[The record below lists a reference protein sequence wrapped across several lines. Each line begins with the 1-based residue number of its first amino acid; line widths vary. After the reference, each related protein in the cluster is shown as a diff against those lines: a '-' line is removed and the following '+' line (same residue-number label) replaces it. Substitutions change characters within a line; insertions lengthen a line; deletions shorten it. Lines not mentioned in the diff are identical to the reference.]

1 MIGKTE
7 SADLD
12 MEYFAERFLG
22 GYQGAVHRNPTK
34 KEESE
39 IHNKD
44 LPLFEQLADRDS
56 IVAKFSEKYKSDM
69 TLFGYTLRHDKE
81 TGFLRADCEQYA
93 SNGMC
98 C

>member
-12 MEYFAERFLG
+12 MEYFSERFLHFR
-22 GYQGAVHRNPTK
+22 QGALHRNRAK
-34 KEESE
+34 NLAADS
-39 IHNKD
+39 HQD

-81 TGFLRADCEQYA
+81 TGFLRAGCEQYA
-93 SNGMC
+93 PNGMC